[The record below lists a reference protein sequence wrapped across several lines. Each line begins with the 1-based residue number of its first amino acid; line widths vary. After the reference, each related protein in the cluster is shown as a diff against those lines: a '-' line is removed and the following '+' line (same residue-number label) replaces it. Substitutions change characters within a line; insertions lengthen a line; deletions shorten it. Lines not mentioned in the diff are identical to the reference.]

1 MNNDTVVLQHNCS
14 ACDKSGKI
22 YLTKDTNT
30 EYCLDCFRENAC
42 GECYNAEECTC
53 KQEDS
58 EDEEEEEDSE
68 DEEED
73 SKETQFLYRVNL
85 LKEATECGIIKE
97 ITEEGK
103 AFQLKME
110 QEDSEDEEEEE
121 QIYCDHCSRH
131 TNAETATECGWVG
144 DEETGDWKCVMCV
157 LIEKTLEEKRHAEIH
172 NASLT
177 KRVRNR

>member
-1 MNNDTVVLQHNCS
+1 MNTQMNNDTVVLQHNCS

-58 EDEEEEEDSE
+58 EDEEEEE
-68 DEEED
+68 
-73 SKETQFLYRVNL
+73 
-85 LKEATECGIIKE
+85 
-97 ITEEGK
+97 
-103 AFQLKME
+103 
-110 QEDSEDEEEEE
+110 
-121 QIYCDHCSRH
+121 QIYCDHCSNQ
-131 TNAETATECGWVG
+131 TDAETATECGWVG
-144 DEETGDWKCVMCV
+144 DEEGEWKCVMCV

-172 NASLT
+172 NANFAKGECCTWCLKFPDYT
-177 KRVRNR
+177 KRPRK

>member
-1 MNNDTVVLQHNCS
+1 MNSQMNNDTVVLQQNANIRCCWECEKCFHDLS
-14 ACDKSGKI
+14 HHEGKDI
-22 YLTKDTNT
+22 NQYICCPKC
-30 EYCLDCFRENAC
+30 E
-42 GECYNAEECTC
+42 
-53 KQEDS
+53 Q
-58 EDEEEEEDSE
+58 EEE
-68 DEEED
+68 
-73 SKETQFLYRVNL
+73 KEAQFLYRVNL
-85 LKEATECGIIKE
+85 LKEATECGIMKE